1 MAHACEN
8 CKFRAHYDAQPNSL
22 FFQAL
27 TKFVFGLLL
36 VGLLLFLPAGT
47 FAYWQ
52 AWLFIGILFVPM
64 FIAGIVLVVRQP
76 ELLRKRL
83 DAKEQQQEQKW
94 VVALSGLMFIAVF
107 VMAGLSLRFGWYMLP
122 DWAVFVATV
131 VFLAA
136 YALYAEVMR
145 ENVWLSRTIEV
156 QENQQVVSTGLYGIV
171 RHPMYSATLLLF
183 LSMPLVLAS
192 PWSFAIML
200 LYIPIIALRIRN
212 EEQVLERELKGYTE
226 YKQRVKYKLIPFIW

>member
-36 VGLLLFLPAGT
+36 VGFLLFLPAGT

-64 FIAGIVLVVRQP
+64 FIAGIVLIVRQP

-107 VMAGLSLRFGWYMLP
+107 VVAGLSLRFGWYMLP

-156 QENQQVVSTGLYGIV
+156 QHNQQVVSTGLYGIV

>member
-64 FIAGIVLVVRQP
+64 FIAGIVLIVRQP

-83 DAKEQQQEQKW
+83 DAKEQQQGQKW

-107 VMAGLSLRFGWYMLP
+107 VVAGLSLRFGWYMLP

-183 LSMPLVLAS
+183 LSMPLVLGS

>member
-1 MAHACEN
+1 MTL
-8 CKFRAHYDAQPNSL
+8 KL

-27 TKFVFGLLL
+27 TKFVLGLLMI
-36 VGLLLFLPAGT
+36 GLLLFLPAGT
-47 FAYWQ
+47 FNFWQ
-52 AWLFIGILFVPM
+52 AWLFIGVLFVPM
-64 FIAGIVLVVRQP
+64 FIAGIVLMIRQP

-107 VMAGLSLRFGWYMLP
+107 VVAGLNHRFEWFLLP
-122 DWAVFVATV
+122 DWAVYIATAI
-131 VFLAA
+131 FLVA
-136 YALYAEVMR
+136 YAMYAEVMR
-145 ENVWLSRTIEV
+145 ENVWLSRTVEV

-171 RHPMYSATLLLF
+171 RHPMYAATLLLF

-192 PWSFAIML
+192 PWSFVIML
-200 LYIPIIALRIRN
+200 IYIPIITLRIRN

-226 YKQRVKYKLIPFIW
+226 YKQRVRYKVIPFIW

>member
-1 MAHACEN
+1 MTT
-8 CKFRAHYDAQPNSL
+8 KL
-22 FFQAL
+22 FLQAV
-27 TKFVFGLLL
+27 TKFIAGLLL

-47 FAYWQ
+47 FDFWQ

-64 FIAGIVLVVRQP
+64 FIAGIVLMVRQP
-76 ELLRKRL
+76 ELLGKRL

-107 VMAGLSLRFGWYMLP
+107 VVAGLSRRFGWYMLP
-122 DWAVFVATV
+122 EWAVLVATV

-171 RHPMYSATLLLF
+171 RHPMYAATLLLF

-200 LYIPIIALRIRN
+200 LYIPIITLRIHN

-226 YKQRVKYKLIPFIW
+226 YKQQVRYKVIPFIW